1 MRSTDAERLL
11 RDEIAAVVG
20 CTEPAAI
27 AHAVQC
33 ARRHL
38 SGHPIPEQIRVT
50 ASLSPEVLRNASTA
64 VVPVIGKRGVREAVV
79 AGFYSSSPG
88 FNPFAGLKVPRTT
101 PLLSRRTWLSI
112 VPSAKRGIYI
122 RVTLEVPGEAVTVT
136 VAGRHDSIVSIVKN
150 GRVRYRAAG
159 RRCTARLNGL
169 REIAAIVKR
178 RSPRLE
184 RIALD
189 FIARQVKADPGK
201 PLINGVEELVTK
213 RMTGRPLPVLTITGS
228 GNQGIFLGV
237 PLRALYRRL
246 GRRALPA
253 VLFSLLTQ
261 VHLSLRRKRISD
273 ACGLAAKAAPALA
286 AGLAYAQ
293 GEDIHAIRRAT
304 AVVYNRLKRTPCRG
318 ANPGCGLKASRAI
331 RCVFAVVGNP
341 AEAEQGDREHVAPG
355 TPPGVGRVPARVSRA
370 DVERN
375 HARLVERD
383 EFFRQ
388 HGYDFDRSIRFV
400 LSAATPLAGAV
411 LEVGTGKGRFLSAL
425 AAEALLVTTVD
436 LDPGEQRFAR
446 LNTAWAGV
454 GRKVR
459 FLVRDAGHLGFSD
472 DSFDAVVSMNALHH
486 FRSPIAAV
494 REMARV
500 LKPGGKIVL
509 SDLDRAGYR
518 IFDRVFASEGR
529 RHTRV
534 RYRLGDLARYLRT
547 QGLRVQRRGGCH
559 QELLIAEHRGH
570 GERAGDATPGPR
582 LRGDNTRVKP
592 CPNRG

>member
-11 RDEIAAVVG
+11 RNEIATVVG

-33 ARRHL
+33 ARCHL

-64 VVPVIGKRGVREAVV
+64 VVPVIGKRGVRAAVV

-112 VPSAKRGIYI
+112 VQSAKRGIYI
-122 RVTLEVPGEAVTVT
+122 RVTLEVPGEAVTAI
-136 VAGRHDSIVSIVKN
+136 VAGRHDFIHSVMRNGTVVYRGRQRTLPRLKGLEEIKTIV
-150 GRVRYRAAG
+150 
-159 RRCTARLNGL
+159 
-169 REIAAIVKR
+169 ER
-178 RSPRLE
+178 RSMRLE
-184 RIALD
+184 MAALH
-189 FIARQVKADPGK
+189 FIASQVKVDPGK
-201 PLINGVEELVTK
+201 PLMDGVEELVTK
-213 RMTGRPLPVLTITGS
+213 RMTGRPLPVLAITGS
-228 GNQGIFLGV
+228 GNQGMFLGV
-237 PLRALYRRL
+237 PLRALHRRL

-253 VLFSLLTQ
+253 ILFSLLTQ
-261 VHLSLRRKRISD
+261 ILLSQRRKRISD
-273 ACGLAAKAAPALA
+273 ACGLAIKAAPALA
-286 AGLAYAQ
+286 AGLAYAR
-293 GEDIHAIRRAT
+293 GDDLRAIARAMA
-304 AVVYNRLKRTPCRG
+304 AVHERLGGMQCRG
-318 ANPGCGLKASRAI
+318 AEPACGPKALCAL
-331 RCVFAVVGNP
+331 RCVFDAAGDP
-341 AEAEQGDREHVAPG
+341 AGPAR
-355 TPPGVGRVPARVSRA
+355 PPGGDPPARVSREA
-370 DVERN
+370 VARN

-383 EFFRQ
+383 AFFRR
-388 HGYDFDRSIRFV
+388 HGYDFARSIRFV
-400 LSAATPLAGAV
+400 LSAATPLSGDV

-425 AAEALLVTTVD
+425 AAEAPSVTTVD

-459 FLVRDAGHLGFSD
+459 FLVRDAGCLGFPD
-472 DSFDAVVSMNALHH
+472 GSFDAVVSMNALHH
-486 FRSPIAAV
+486 FRSPVAAV

-500 LKPGGKIVL
+500 LRPGGKIVL

-518 IFDRVFASEGR
+518 IFERVFASEGR

-559 QELLIAEHRGH
+559 QEMLIAKHRGH
-570 GERAGDATPGPR
+570 GEKAGDATPGQG
-582 LRGDNTRVKP
+582 LRGDNTRMKP
-592 CPNRG
+592 CPSRG